1 MPENNP
7 HNPFPHSLRRAR
19 QKSSQIQQLWKERG
33 GSRACEGPG
42 AEAQRSTEAR
52 SAGFFFGSSPPP
64 PPNHAFHC
72 LFLAD
77 LWGAPELVAEQI
89 QLFQLFEPLESA
101 GPEALEVVGAQI
113 QLLQPSEPLES
124 AGWEAPEL
132 VLGQRQLLQLS
143 EPLESAGLEALEL
156 VGGQKQ
162 LLQLFEPLESAGLQA
177 LEVVAAQIQRLQ
189 PSEASEGLLWKSQEP
204 EVGEAQHGESAEPGE
219 GPQSLGLRDVAVRR
233 ALATAES
240 TRSFGE
246 ATCANSVLSCSAAR
260 AGPSHPP
267 GKPPKAACPRAHT
280 RLISAAPAPST
291 PKSKG
296 KLDNMMIIH
305 GWMTA

>member
-1 MPENNP
+1 M
-7 HNPFPHSLRRAR
+7 
-19 QKSSQIQQLWKERG
+19 
-33 GSRACEGPG
+33 
-42 AEAQRSTEAR
+42 
-52 SAGFFFGSSPPP
+52 
-64 PPNHAFHC
+64 
-72 LFLAD
+72 
-77 LWGAPELVAEQI
+77 VAEQI

-162 LLQLFEPLESAGLQA
+162 LLELFEPLESAGLQA

-233 ALATAES
+233 ALALAAS
-240 TRSFGE
+240 ARP
-246 ATCANSVLSCSAAR
+246 APACSAAR
-260 AGPSHPP
+260 AGPWAASSRETSISVRSA
-267 GKPPKAACPRAHT
+267 KAACPRAHT
-280 RLISAAPAPST
+280 RLISAAPALLRKAPST